1 MHKLTKPMNTTE
13 AKTETIT
20 LQLSNRV
27 INDIILALGS
37 LDQFSD
43 ISVETEGT
51 YKVQPRILQIDA
63 ETRLQLARNHESFAA
78 LESDMRLR
86 HFELVRS
93 LDPVTEEGVTRVP
106 EKRMPEFRR
115 LWSAILDEQKSV
127 SICPVKFEGFR
138 GGTNRMPIV
147 LLAYLTNLVDPAS
160 LERRFASLTE
170 AVTLTRRAAAL
181 LLGSLAGL
189 EGKMVPVQDTNDA
202 NKTREAML
210 PWSFA
215 PVVRENLAYN
225 FFTLYRLGAEINQHR
240 STLFQ
245 SANASDPAMNTQIEA
260 YLDEEVALR
269 LIPVGAQDL
278 NLKQNAIPLA
288 TLSGI
293 KALLKG

>member
-1 MHKLTKPMNTTE
+1 
-13 AKTETIT
+13 
-20 LQLSNRV
+20 
-27 INDIILALGS
+27 
-37 LDQFSD
+37 
-43 ISVETEGT
+43 
-51 YKVQPRILQIDA
+51 
-63 ETRLQLARNHESFAA
+63 
-78 LESDMRLR
+78 MRLR

-115 LWSAILDEQKSV
+115 LWSAILDEEKSV
-127 SICPVKFEGFR
+127 TLFPVKVEGFR

-147 LLAYLTNLVDPAS
+147 MLGYLSNLVDPAS

-170 AVTLTRRAAAL
+170 SMTLTRRAAAL

-202 NKTREAML
+202 GNTREAML

-225 FFTLYRLGAEINQHR
+225 FFTLYQIGAEINKHR
-240 STLFQ
+240 SSLFQ
-245 SANASDPAMNTQIEA
+245 SANSSDPALNSQIEA
-260 YLDEEVALR
+260 YLDEEVSLR
-269 LIPVGAQDL
+269 LIHVGAQDL

-293 KALLKG
+293 KGDADLIAAETFPQREKSEKRAIMAFNQRFPKAFNSTIQSLKAGARGFRNFENYRTRILFFLGKRELLPL

>member
-1 MHKLTKPMNTTE
+1 MNTTKE
-13 AKTETIT
+13 KPGAETLT
-20 LQLSNRV
+20 LRISNRV
-27 INDIILALGS
+27 INDIVLALGT

-43 ISVETEGT
+43 VAVEPDGA
-51 YKVQPRILQIDA
+51 YKLKSRILQIDA
-63 ETRLQLARNHESFAA
+63 ETRLQLARNHEYFSG
-78 LESDMRLR
+78 LESDLRLR

-93 LDPVTEEGVTRVP
+93 LEPVTEEGVTRVP

-115 LWSAILDEQKSV
+115 LWSAILDEEKSV

-147 LLAYLTNLVDPAS
+147 LLAYLANLVDPES
-160 LERRFASLTE
+160 MERRFASFTE
-170 AVTLTRRAAAL
+170 TVTLTRRAAAL

-189 EGKMVPVQDTNDA
+189 EGKMVPV
-202 NKTREAML
+202 EAPAEAGKKPEALL
-210 PWSFA
+210 PWAFS

-225 FFTLYRLGAEINQHR
+225 FFTLYRIGAEINQHR
-240 STLFQ
+240 SALLT
-245 SANASDPAMNTQIEA
+245 SASSSGPATNTQIEA

-269 LIPVGAQDL
+269 LIPLDAQDL